1 MKELLIVEDEEML
14 RKIYTTL
21 FELENFKVH
30 KAKNGYDAVEKL
42 KAISPDIIVLDL
54 LMPVM
59 NGFEFLEAV
68 KIKEAYPNTKVLVL
82 SNLSDQAS
90 LDKIKEL
97 GASKYVLKSSIS
109 PSELVEEVRALLA
122 K

>member
-1 MKELLIVEDEEML
+1 MKELLIVEDEDML

-21 FELENFKVH
+21 FELEKFKVH
-30 KAKNGYDAVEKL
+30 KARNGYDAVEKL
-42 KAISPDIIVLDL
+42 KSITPDVILLDL

-68 KIKEAYPNTKVLVL
+68 NIKTSHPHTKVLVL

-109 PSELVEEVRALLA
+109 PSELVSEVRSLL
-122 K
+122 